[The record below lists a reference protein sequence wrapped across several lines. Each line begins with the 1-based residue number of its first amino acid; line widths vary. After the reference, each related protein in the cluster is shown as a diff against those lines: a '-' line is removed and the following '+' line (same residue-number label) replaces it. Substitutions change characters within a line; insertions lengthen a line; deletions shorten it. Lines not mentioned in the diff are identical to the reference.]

1 MKRNRRNNGVKIE
14 IVGAAICADNKRKT
28 EGETKQPSK
37 DMDVY
42 KAVEDAKNVVTD
54 LSIANDL
61 LELAKAK
68 FDNAKRQRTEAL
80 KAMHQLECEIREY
93 KRKLAKIGEYLQKNG
108 I

>member
-14 IVGAAICADNKRKT
+14 IVGAAICADNKPKT
-28 EGETKQPSK
+28 EGETKRPSK

-42 KAVEDAKNVVTD
+42 KAVEDAKNVVTE

-61 LELAKAK
+61 LETAQNK
-68 FDNAKRQRTEAL
+68 FRQAKRERTEAL
-80 KAMHQLECEIREY
+80 RVMHHLNCEIREY
-93 KRKLAKIGEYLQKNG
+93 RRKLAKIGEYLQKNG